1 MTRSSVRCVRNMR
14 TSPEELPADS
24 NAEMTITTQ
33 KEVSAPVVL
42 ALVVAIHVNQLRLLL
57 KLD

>member
-1 MTRSSVRCVRNMR
+1 MR
-14 TSPEELPADS
+14 ISPEELPADS

>member
-1 MTRSSVRCVRNMR
+1 MR
-14 TSPEELPADS
+14 ISPEELPADS
-24 NAEMTITTQ
+24 NAEMTIT
-33 KEVSAPVVL
+33 SAPVVL